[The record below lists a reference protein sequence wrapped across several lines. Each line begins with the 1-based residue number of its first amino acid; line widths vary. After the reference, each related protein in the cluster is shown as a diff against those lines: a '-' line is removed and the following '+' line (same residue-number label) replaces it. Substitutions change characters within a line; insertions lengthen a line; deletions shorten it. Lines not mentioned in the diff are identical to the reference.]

1 MYNFLCYA
9 KAFKSNQV
17 LFVYFVFISIT
28 LVGGAQRVLRFVSEG
43 EFFFGGGL
51 YCNIKHSLQSL
62 IKVYNSMVFST
73 FTAV

>member
-43 EFFFGGGL
+43 EFFFGGGAL
-51 YCNIKHSLQSL
+51 L
-62 IKVYNSMVFST
+62 
-73 FTAV
+73 